1 MSDEAMKTRGPTRP
15 AEARL
20 AEVKRKL
27 ARIERGLSE
36 ADRKQEARRNILTG
50 LAAMNYADAHPEF
63 AHLLAAALKDFCT
76 SERDLASIEPRLQQL
91 GETAKANPSEK
102 LDGGKR
108 KRFGLF

>member
-1 MSDEAMKTRGPTRP
+1 MSDEAKKTRGPTRP

-20 AEVKRKL
+20 AEVKRKV

-36 ADRKQEARRNILTG
+36 GDRKQEARRNILTG
-50 LAAMNYADAHPEF
+50 LAAMNYADAHPGF
-63 AHLLAAALKDFCT
+63 ARLLAAALRDFCT

-91 GETAKANPSEK
+91 DQIAKATPSEK
-102 LDGGKR
+102 PDEGKR